1 MYCRSFILA
10 VYPVNQ
16 DLERLGCTQ
25 KESVCLAWDKALDSN
40 TEGKTKVLCL
50 TVLKIYL
57 SPVRAQEVLELVPC
71 KDRRCFPEEE
81 QWSLPRNPAVFQKGS
96 WLPEEATAHLF
107 ISTPKS
113 EVTRNVGVDISHNV
127 PQGKC

>member
-10 VYPVNQ
+10 VCPINQ

-57 SPVRAQEVLELVPC
+57 SLVRAQEVLELVPC
-71 KDRRCFPEEE
+71 KDRRSC
-81 QWSLPRNPAVFQKGS
+81 SRRGAVVSSQE
-96 WLPEEATAHLF
+96 PCCV
-107 ISTPKS
+107 S
-113 EVTRNVGVDISHNV
+113 EGELA
-127 PQGKC
+127 P